1 MNTPASEQCP
11 LLFFSK
17 QFTVTNLE
25 TTKILRSVV
34 YCVWDSDLALG
45 RVELLGG
52 LQAGQELSGG
62 LPAVVV
68 L

>member
-1 MNTPASEQCP
+1 MSAS
-11 LLFFSK
+11 FFSK

-25 TTKILRSVV
+25 IKKILRSVV
-34 YCVWDSDLALG
+34 NCVWHSGLALG

-52 LQAGQELSGG
+52 LYAGQELSGG